1 MTLFLSYQVRIK
13 RSKTHA
19 MAANESP
26 YPIQGILVPPG
37 QPLPLR
43 RNFNDWSTNYEQSIS
58 VSLFIRALQ
67 QWYSMDYDKML
78 SYFRIAGKLAR
89 IIWCRQ
95 R

>member
-1 MTLFLSYQVRIK
+1 
-13 RSKTHA
+13 

-43 RNFNDWSTNYEQSIS
+43 RNVNDWSTNYEQSIS

-78 SYFRIAGKLAR
+78 SYFRIAGKTL
-89 IIWCRQ
+89 
-95 R
+95 